1 MEYHLYLC
9 YHTIWVLTQA
19 FVVCYVQYVAI
30 MSGRVCFL
38 CGKGATQA
46 RLISH
51 ANNKTKR
58 KMYPNLRLL
67 KIAVEGLNQRVKL
80 CVKCYRIEREKIK
93 KLELSQKTEKILA
106 TARAGQQEKTF

>member
-1 MEYHLYLC
+1 MRDG
-9 YHTIWVLTQA
+9 IN
-19 FVVCYVQYVAI
+19 I

-67 KIAVEGLNQRVKL
+67 KMVVEGLNQRVKL

-93 KLELSQKTEKILA
+93 KLKLAQKTEQIIT
-106 TARAGQQEKTF
+106 TARAGQKEKTF

>member
-1 MEYHLYLC
+1 
-9 YHTIWVLTQA
+9 
-19 FVVCYVQYVAI
+19 

-67 KIAVEGLNQRVKL
+67 KMVVDGANQRVKL
-80 CVKCYRIEREKIK
+80 CIKCYRIEREKIK
-93 KLELSQKTEKILA
+93 KLVLAQKTEKVLA
-106 TARAGQQEKTF
+106 TAREGQKEKTF